1 MRIAMSVPSCIPIF
15 SLLTRLPMRDLSLLY
30 IFRQHFLHIA
40 TKLHQTV
47 SLLIHC
53 DSNTLYRRKE
63 ICTTLL
69 RCRSTLEVSRCV
81 LILVKRVQQGH
92 LCLQA
97 LHSTCTPCHV
107 LAQLRSLLY
116 VSMCTHARARVRAHT
131 HTLYMYI
138 LNLSISNLQLE
149 KTIYFAVH
157 QLAFSRLG
165 RLQEAK
171 NKTKLVGIN

>member
-1 MRIAMSVPSCIPIF
+1 MRIAVSRMRARDSWQVHKFHVKCMRIAMSVPSCIPIF

-107 LAQLRSLLY
+107 LAQLRALLY
-116 VSMCTHARARVRAHT
+116 VSMCTHAHARTHARTHT
-131 HTLYMYI
+131 HCTC
-138 LNLSISNLQLE
+138 
-149 KTIYFAVH
+149 IY
-157 QLAFSRLG
+157 
-165 RLQEAK
+165 
-171 NKTKLVGIN
+171 